1 MEQTAKNFETVQ
13 GELNG
18 DLNLLKGKVTA
29 VQGGWQGVGGTS
41 FQNVMST
48 WSTAQNQI
56 NLLLQET
63 AGLIRTA
70 GQSYTVVDDDSGKSF
85 QSSGTQ
91 DLKL

>member
-29 VQGGWQGVGGTS
+29 VQSGWVGMGGTS
-41 FQNVMST
+41 FQNTMNT
-48 WSTAQNQI
+48 WSNAQNQI

-63 AGLIRTA
+63 AGLIRSG
-70 GQSYTVVDDDSGKSF
+70 GQSYTAVDDDAGKAF
-85 QSSGTQ
+85 QSTGSQ